1 MRAVIPRLP
10 TPHPTGE
17 RLPGLF
23 QEDQFCL
30 GFVGGLDEV
39 MAPIFAVIDCI
50 DYYIDPYMAPDD
62 FLAWLGNWVGVE
74 IDETWPIERQ
84 RAFVTRATD
93 IYRMRG
99 TASGLK
105 AHVGVF
111 TGARVEIA
119 ETGGCVWS
127 QTANTPLP
135 GEPEPRMTV
144 RVVSTARNPVNEK
157 ALNHLVATA
166 KPAHVV
172 HRVEV
177 VGR

>member
-30 GFVGGLDEV
+30 GLVGGLDEV
-39 MAPIFAVIDCI
+39 LAPIFAVIDCI
-50 DYYIDPYMAPDD
+50 DCYIDPYIAPED

-74 IDETWPIERQ
+74 IDEAWPLERQ
-84 RAFVTRATD
+84 RAFVTRATE
-93 IYRMRG
+93 IYHMRG
-99 TASGLK
+99 TVSGLK

-119 ETGGCVWS
+119 ETGGCIWS
-127 QTANTPLP
+127 DTANTALP

-144 RVVSTARNPVNEK
+144 RVVSTPRNPVSEK
-157 ALNHLVATA
+157 AVNQLVATA